1 MVYAVGALAMVISYL
16 CGCFNGA
23 IVVSKYI
30 LRNDVRDHGSGNAGL
45 TNFYR
50 TFGGPVTVIVL
61 LTDFFKMVA
70 AILLTNLFLLP
81 WGSPLAARLLSGFF
95 VMLGHMY
102 PVFFGFRGGKGVL
115 AGGAL
120 AFMIDWRIFVV
131 VFGLFLLIAVLTHY
145 VSLGSICGGAAFP
158 FVTFFFLR
166 EMPHVWLY
174 TVLAALC
181 GGMLV
186 FKHRENIGRLLR
198 GEERKFHF

>member
-1 MVYAVGALAMVISYL
+1 MQYALGALAMAVSYL

-30 LRNDVRDHGSGNAGL
+30 LRDDVRAHGSGNAGL

-50 TFGGPVTVIVL
+50 TFGGPVTFIVL
-61 LTDFFKMVA
+61 LTDFFKVVV

-81 WGSPLAARLLSGFF
+81 WGSPLAARFFSGFF

-102 PVFFGFRGGKGVL
+102 PAFFGFRGGKGVL
-115 AGGAL
+115 AGAAL
-120 AFMIDWRIFVV
+120 ALMIDWRIFAVL
-131 VFGLFLLIAVLTHY
+131 FGLFLVVVVLTRY
-145 VSLGSICGGAAFP
+145 VSLGSVCGGAAFP
-158 FVTFFFLR
+158 FATFFVLR
-166 EMPHVWLY
+166 EMPHLWLY
-174 TVLAALC
+174 TALAAVC